1 MISWLGQ
8 ASAVAASI
16 TEGALGPWSVAP
28 EWGLGSGNCRGL
40 REVLPSTIGTSW
52 DTHTYIC
59 YIYIHTHNWDLV
71 DYNQQSNI

>member
-16 TEGALGPWSVAP
+16 TEGALGPWLRSG
-28 EWGLGSGNCRGL
+28 EGSGNCRGL

-52 DTHTYIC
+52 DTHTHML
-59 YIYIHTHNWDLV
+59 YIYAHIIGDMV
-71 DYNQQSNI
+71 EYNQQSNI